1 MFIDHTV
8 RWIGPGGHVRGW
20 RYQGAP
26 SRVWG
31 LDTLGPL
38 DRFGVEQMNT
48 GEWVFVAPDD
58 TTHSTMRD
66 LFRTFR
72 LRLVGNGQETDQLE
86 LMRHALAL
94 VSHEIHRIDL
104 TDFVI
109 RGFGGNRAFAEH
121 YVHYLHLEKMVVRTG
136 DQTCDVQL
144 SEEGYAALRM
154 MDMTAVGNCVDSSP
168 VAAFERFSRRFPGRL

>member
-20 RYQGAP
+20 RYQAAP
-26 SRVWG
+26 GRVWG

-38 DRFGVEQMNT
+38 DRFGVEQLDD
-48 GEWVFVAPDD
+48 GWVFVAPDG
-58 TTHSTMRD
+58 TTHRTMRD
-66 LFRTFR
+66 LFGTFR
-72 LRLVGNGQETDQLE
+72 LRLVGNGHDTDQLV

-121 YVHYLHLEKMVVRTG
+121 YVHYLCLEKMVTQAGSQASEVR
-136 DQTCDVQL
+136 L

-154 MDMTAVGNCVDSSP
+154 LDMTAAGICIDTSP
-168 VAAFERFSRRFPGRL
+168 IAAFERFSRRFPGRL

>member
-26 SRVWG
+26 GRVWG

-38 DRFGVEQMNT
+38 DRFGVEQSDD
-48 GEWVFVAPDD
+48 GWVFVAPDG
-58 TTHSTMRD
+58 TTHQTMRD
-66 LFRTFR
+66 LFGTFR
-72 LRLVGNGQETDQLE
+72 LRLVGNSHDTDQLD

-104 TDFVI
+104 IDFVI

-121 YVHYLHLEKMVVRTG
+121 YVHYLRFEKMVMQTG
-136 DQTCDVQL
+136 DQTCEVR
-144 SEEGYAALRM
+144 LRVR
-154 MDMTAVGNCVDSSP
+154 TH
-168 VAAFERFSRRFPGRL
+168 